1 MQRCDL
7 VTAIAVKC
15 IGSRVF
21 FLSFPTSA
29 LVNTI
34 NLLMVG
40 HKNVISMSIIV
51 VPAANRIIIRAH
63 CAMES
68 VMKCRTKQYPDKPKL
83 CSRHHLSFNINL
95 HDVY

>member
-51 VPAANRIIIRAH
+51 VSLSEQNYYKGP
-63 CAMES
+63 
-68 VMKCRTKQYPDKPKL
+68 L
-83 CSRHHLSFNINL
+83 CDGVCYEVQNKTVS
-95 HDVY
+95 